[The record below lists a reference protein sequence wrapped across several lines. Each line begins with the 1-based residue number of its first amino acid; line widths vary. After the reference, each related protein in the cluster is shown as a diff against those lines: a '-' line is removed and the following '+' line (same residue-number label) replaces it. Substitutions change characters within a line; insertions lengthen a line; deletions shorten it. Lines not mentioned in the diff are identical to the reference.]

1 MITWWFQKFRHVYR
15 FMTHND
21 SPKQLAVAVAFGVLL
36 GLVPKG
42 NLLAIGISACF
53 LAIQANLATGML
65 VALAFSFVASALDGV
80 FDNVGHTIL
89 TAPVMQEFFLSVY
102 QLPFAPWTAF
112 NNTVVCGSLLIGLI
126 AFYPTY
132 RLSLPVFTRWRL
144 RRTTPQKSSEK
155 EPQQP
160 QVDSADVAELAPT
173 DESLL
178 DDANAANTSSDD
190 TLTDSTTR
198 DEILTDESLTG
209 ETTFNEPSAAGTS
222 SDSTPRDDALTGETS
237 TNETS
242 TNETLSDE
250 TLSDETLSDE
260 TLSDE
265 TLSDETLSDETL
277 TDSTP
282 RDDAPTDGKISD
294 GKSAD
299 DTPSD
304 STPSDESLAATTSF
318 DSTPSDDRPPDD
330 ASSTNRSAAAV
341 VPPPP
346 PPPETS
352 LPALPVTADTRGSSP
367 APQKVCESLQ
377 RRRFAQFVAEVES
390 LSRRR
395 VA

>member
-198 DEILTDESLTG
+198 DEILTDESLTDESLTG

-237 TNETS
+237 TN
-242 TNETLSDE
+242 
-250 TLSDETLSDE
+250 E

-330 ASSTNRSAAAV
+330 ASSTNRSAAAG

-352 LPALPVTADTRGSSP
+352 LPALPVTADTRGGSP

>member
-1 MITWWFQKFRHVYR
+1 
-15 FMTHND
+15 
-21 SPKQLAVAVAFGVLL
+21 VAVAFGVLL

-237 TNETS
+237 TNET
-242 TNETLSDE
+242 
-250 TLSDETLSDE
+250 
-260 TLSDE
+260 
-265 TLSDETLSDETL
+265 LSDETLSDETL